1 MTRTKRPPFRQ
12 GFAGVRTVAF
22 VLAGLT
28 VLVLGGCA
36 ASPLAS
42 AAPAAPPA
50 GTANRPDGE
59 GYAGVG
65 ELLVR
70 IGVPQGG
77 PSWAAPLTENL
88 PLGHRERAYV
98 EIRYQG
104 LDSLGRAVF
113 ERRDG
118 DALAAAAPN
127 TVLPVTARGTVLAP
141 AAPATPGGE
150 ATMGN
155 GSIAPPVTPD
165 TRDIAMDLRLTRQL
179 HIQGKIIEVLEATA
193 SGVVFRLY

>member
-1 MTRTKRPPFRQ
+1 MAVT
-12 GFAGVRTVAF
+12 A
-22 VLAGLT
+22 LALLLALLLT
-28 VLVLGGCA
+28 LAGCA
-36 ASPLAS
+36 ASPTSS
-42 AAPAAPPA
+42 AAPLPPA
-50 GTANRPDGE
+50 AGIANRPDGE

-70 IGVPQGG
+70 IGVQQGG
-77 PSWAAPLTENL
+77 PSWTETLTESMALN
-88 PLGHRERAYV
+88 PKHERAYV

-127 TVLPVTARGTVLAP
+127 TVLPRTAKGTVLAP
-141 AAPATPGGE
+141 AAPVAAAADTGSGIGTDNAAT
-150 ATMGN
+150 
-155 GSIAPPVTPD
+155 APN
-165 TRDIAMDLRLTRQL
+165 TRDIAMDLRLSRQL
-179 HIQGKIIEVLEATA
+179 HIQGKIVEVVEATT

>member
-1 MTRTKRPPFRQ
+1 M
-12 GFAGVRTVAF
+12 
-22 VLAGLT
+22 
-28 VLVLGGCA
+28 
-36 ASPLAS
+36 SAS
-42 AAPAAPPA
+42 APLPPTA

-70 IGVPQGG
+70 IGVQEGG
-77 PSWAAPLTENL
+77 PSWTET
-88 PLGHRERAYV
+88 LGETVSPGRKHERAYV

-127 TVLPVTARGTVLAP
+127 TVLPTNAKGTVLVPSAPP
-141 AAPATPGGE
+141 AAAGDANPGNGAIASPATP
-150 ATMGN
+150 N
-155 GSIAPPVTPD
+155 
-165 TRDIAMDLRLTRQL
+165 TRDIAMDLRLSRQL
-179 HIQGKIIEVLEATA
+179 HIQGKIVEVIEATA

>member
-1 MTRTKRPPFRQ
+1 MKRTHRRPFCQ
-12 GFAGVRTVAF
+12 GPDGARPAALA
-22 VLAGLT
+22 LAGLA
-28 VLVLGGCA
+28 VLALAGCA

-42 AAPAAPPA
+42 SAPAAPPA

-70 IGVPQGG
+70 IAVPQGG
-77 PSWAAPLTENL
+77 PGWAAPITENL
-88 PLGHRERAYV
+88 PLGKRERAYV

-104 LDSLGRAVF
+104 LDTLGRAVF

-150 ATMGN
+150 AAMGN
-155 GSIAPPVTPD
+155 GSIAPPVTPN

-179 HIQGKIIEVLEATA
+179 HIQGKIVEVVEATA

>member
-1 MTRTKRPPFRQ
+1 M
-12 GFAGVRTVAF
+12 
-22 VLAGLT
+22 
-28 VLVLGGCA
+28 
-36 ASPLAS
+36 SAS
-42 AAPAAPPA
+42 APLPTAP

-70 IGVPQGG
+70 IGVQEGG
-77 PSWAAPLTENL
+77 PGWTDTLSDAVSV
-88 PLGHRERAYV
+88 GRKRERAYV

-127 TVLPVTARGTVLAP
+127 TVLPTTAKGTVLAP
-141 AAPATPGGE
+141 PAPAAAGGE
-150 ATMGN
+150 ASSGN
-155 GSIAPPVTPD
+155 GTIAPPAAPN
-165 TRDIAMDLRLTRQL
+165 TRDIAMDLRLSRQL
-179 HIQGKIIEVLEATA
+179 RIQGKIVEVIEATA

>member
-1 MTRTKRPPFRQ
+1 MVHSPLDVFPRCLP
-12 GFAGVRTVAF
+12 AAMAALLVAA
-22 VLAGLT
+22 LLGM
-28 VLVLGGCA
+28 GGCA
-36 ASPLAS
+36 SSPMAS
-42 AAPAAPPA
+42 AAPVPPA
-50 GTANRPDGE
+50 AATANRPDGE

-70 IGVPQGG
+70 IGVQQEG
-77 PSWAAPLTENL
+77 PNWAESLTAGL
-88 PLGHRERAYV
+88 TDRKRERAYV

-127 TVLPVTARGTVLAP
+127 TVLPTTAKGAVLAP
-141 AAPATPGGE
+141 VATVAPADASGGYS
-150 ATMGN
+150 A
-155 GSIAPPVTPD
+155 IAAPVTPN
-165 TRDIAMDLRLTRQL
+165 TRDIALDLRLSRQL
-179 HIQGKIIEVLEATA
+179 HIQGKIVEVLEATA

>member
-1 MTRTKRPPFRQ
+1 MRHDHEKPATWRH
-12 GFAGVRTVAF
+12 AGAALL
-22 VLAGLT
+22 LATL
-28 VLVLGGCA
+28 LCLEGCA
-36 ASPLAS
+36 SSPTA
-42 AAPAAPPA
+42 AVAPGAPAA

-70 IGVPQGG
+70 IGVQQE
-77 PSWAAPLTENL
+77 AAGWTETLTSTL
-88 PLGHRERAYV
+88 APKKHERAYV

-104 LDSLGRAVF
+104 LDNLGRAVF

-127 TVLPVTARGTVLAP
+127 TVLPTNAKGTVLAP
-141 AAPATPGGE
+141 TAAPASGVDGGPGG
-150 ATMGN
+150 A
-155 GSIAPPVTPD
+155 SAPLAPN
-165 TRDIAMDLRLTRQL
+165 TRDIALDLRLTREI
-179 HIQGKIIEVLEATA
+179 HIQGKIIEVVEATA